1 MNTLARVISTAGHP
15 LLTSAL
21 FLAAVMVRQF
31 PSANGPAVVALLVGG
46 VLLPIAGWNLWQ
58 VRQGRYTNFDV
69 SHRPQRV
76 TMYPLIVGL
85 LAAVTLT
92 LYLTSQPARLTAG
105 MAAACSL
112 SASCWLAN
120 RWLKVSLHAAFSFF
134 YALLSPNISPSLLIP
149 AFAFAVAIV
158 WSRHHLARHT
168 LRELLAGAALGLLHA
183 TPF

>member
-1 MNTLARVISTAGHP
+1 MNTLARVISAAGHP
-15 LLTSAL
+15 LLTSAF
-21 FLAAVMVRQF
+21 FLAAVMSRQF
-31 PSANGPAVVALLVGG
+31 PSANGPAVVALLVVG
-46 VLLPIAGWNLWQ
+46 VLLPIAGWNLWH
-58 VRQGRYTNFDV
+58 VRRGNYTNFDV

-92 LYLTSQPARLTAG
+92 LYLTNQPARLTAG
-105 MAAACSL
+105 MAAGCSL

-134 YALLSPNISPSLLIP
+134 YALLAPNIGPGLLLP
-149 AFAFAVAIV
+149 AFALATAIV
-158 WSRHHLARHT
+158 WSRRHLGRHT
-168 LRELLAGAALGLLHA
+168 LRELLTGAALGFLHA